1 MKKVRDIM
9 TRSPR
14 CVPPDTTLTEVAKI
28 MGELDVGSLPICD
41 DDRLTGMITDRDI
54 VLRAVAHGLDPRS
67 TTVREVMSGSIAF
80 ITEDDDVEKATR
92 LFEAK
97 RIRRLPVLTR
107 EKRLVGIVSLG
118 DLAVN
123 AGAGL
128 GGEALKEISEP
139 SHAAS

>member
-54 VLRAVAHGLDPRS
+54 VLRAVAQGRDPRS

>member
-41 DDRLTGMITDRDI
+41 DDRLTGMITDRNI
-54 VLRAVAHGLDPRS
+54 VLRAVAQGRDPRS